1 MVFTL
6 PTPLAARAAI
16 DKTMP
21 PIRQFSSEG
30 DGYHEFV
37 FNNKNKLMVP
47 ITLFGA
53 NDASL
58 ATL

>member
-1 MVFTL
+1 
-6 PTPLAARAAI
+6 
-16 DKTMP
+16 MP